1 MRKKIM
7 AAAAVAAVGISAYLG
22 FGQKAEP
29 TLTELQ
35 LANAEALSNG
45 ELPPIEV
52 LCPAPSIRGGN
63 CHEVDP
69 MGIEKDCGGMTFT
82 SCKFNGIRES
92 ICSFC

>member
-1 MRKKIM
+1 MKKTVI
-7 AAAAVAAVGISAYLG
+7 AAAIVTAVGFSAYLG
-22 FGQKAEP
+22 FRP
-29 TLTELQ
+29 DPTSTLTELQ